1 MAQSVHAACRA
12 VLCTGDARAKAEAA
26 LEAAAAFA
34 AGALSVAP
42 DAAALA
48 NWPQRPAR
56 PTRPELVAPRFV
68 KRRSLVSEKG
78 RIAQLHALAHIELNA
93 IDLAFDIVGR
103 FADDPAVL
111 ADAGP
116 FAGDWIKVGGE
127 EAKHF
132 LLLSARL
139 QALGASYGDL
149 PAHDGLWKAA
159 ESTAS
164 DLAARLVIAP
174 MVLEARGLDVTPT
187 MIEGLTR
194 AGDAESAAAL
204 DVIYKD
210 EIGHVAAGQRWFA
223 RVCAQRQI
231 DPAVTFQ
238 SLVQTYYPGG
248 LKGPFNTAARGAAGL
263 SSDWYAPL
271 RV

>member
-1 MAQSVHAACRA
+1 MPQSVYAACRA
-12 VLCTGDARAKAEAA
+12 VLCTADARAKA
-26 LEAAAAFA
+26 AAAIDVASAFA
-34 AGALSVAP
+34 AGALPVWP
-42 DAAALA
+42 DEAALA
-48 NWPQRPAR
+48 DWPLRPAR

-93 IDLAFDIVGR
+93 IDLAFDIIGR
-103 FADDPAVL
+103 FARDEAVL
-111 ADAGP
+111 ADAAS
-116 FAGDWIKVGGE
+116 FATDWIKVGGE
-127 EAKHF
+127 EARHF
-132 LLLSARL
+132 LLLCARL
-139 QALGASYGDL
+139 EALGATYGDL

-159 ESTAS
+159 ESTSS

-174 MVLEARGLDVTPT
+174 MVLEARGLDVTPA
-187 MIEGLTR
+187 MITGLEA
-194 AGDAESAAAL
+194 AGDPESASAL
-204 DVIYKD
+204 QIIYED

-231 DPAVTFQ
+231 DPVVTFQ

-263 SSDWYAPL
+263 APDWYAPL
-271 RV
+271 AI